1 MSSHGAH
8 AGKRCDAVSHRGL
21 RDSAQANTAF
31 PAGVPRRPMR
41 VHPSRSEAFV
51 RVRAFV
57 LRSAAGMQLPG
68 VGSWSCSAGRRRSRI
83 PTIGRPLLCDGQANG
98 EPVAAGSTR
107 HSRGGGDA
115 PSCSALMLDG
125 AFPGKPTKRPDVVVQ
140 IAQRLARFVS
150 ADFQHLVRRLNQ
162 SVAAESPDPSRWT
175 SVGNCSAD
183 GAGASGFLTLPSGV
197 TVEVCVLCL
206 AVHVCCSVLTLC
218 FVFCACVLVCTQFVD
233 TLPAARKAV
242 KHILRTKWKQTAIP
256 GHGVIGIDTEW
267 QPSTQHPTAVMQ
279 IATLDAVFVF
289 DVPHL
294 HRCFG
299 DKVGIPCSHVG
310 RRPCSGSAVCV
321 MCAQWESLVRR
332 VLMARNV
339 IKTGYGLQGDLER
352 LAKYVAQHTPWRHA
366 GAVRHVPVSLR
377 WLPPGHT
384 RTRCATAP
392 HAKCST
398 PTTSGVTWQARCRPA
413 APTPLSAAPTAVEGW
428 RDWSTLPSGGTW
440 TSASSA
446 RRGMTGR

>member
-1 MSSHGAH
+1 M
-8 AGKRCDAVSHRGL
+8 
-21 RDSAQANTAF
+21 
-31 PAGVPRRPMR
+31 
-41 VHPSRSEAFV
+41 
-51 RVRAFV
+51 
-57 LRSAAGMQLPG
+57 
-68 VGSWSCSAGRRRSRI
+68 
-83 PTIGRPLLCDGQANG
+83 
-98 EPVAAGSTR
+98 
-107 HSRGGGDA
+107 
-115 PSCSALMLDG
+115 
-125 AFPGKPTKRPDVVVQ
+125 
-140 IAQRLARFVS
+140 
-150 ADFQHLVRRLNQ
+150 
-162 SVAAESPDPSRWT
+162 
-175 SVGNCSAD
+175 
-183 GAGASGFLTLPSGV
+183 
-197 TVEVCVLCL
+197 
-206 AVHVCCSVLTLC
+206 
-218 FVFCACVLVCTQFVD
+218 LVCTQFVD

-321 MCAQWESLVRR
+321 VCVQWESLVRR